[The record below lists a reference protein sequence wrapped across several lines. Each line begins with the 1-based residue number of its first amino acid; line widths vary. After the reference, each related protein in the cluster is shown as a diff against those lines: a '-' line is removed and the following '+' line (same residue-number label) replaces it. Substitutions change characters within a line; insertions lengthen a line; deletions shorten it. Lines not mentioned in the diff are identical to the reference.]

1 MFNKNI
7 FTLLK
12 RNNIFL
18 IIVLLFI
25 FLFIVISLN
34 GIYKNEHCRKTSTDK
49 ECKQQMKSQY
59 H

>member
-7 FTLLK
+7 FTLIK
-12 RNNIFL
+12 SNNIFF

-34 GIYKNEHCRKTSTDK
+34 GIYKNEHCKKTSTAE
-49 ECKQQMKSQY
+49 ECNLQMKLQN